1 MTIYR
6 RRLASSFAA
15 LEHTLNQRINTL
27 KTGNISQVE
36 PNDENLS
43 DDENSDETMDA
54 EEANQLEIIALKAEE
69 VSDLDF
75 LLRQIK
81 KLPIDTKA
89 QVLRQKVQQLR
100 Q

>member
-27 KTGNISQVE
+27 ETGNTSLVE
-36 PNDENLS
+36 SNEENLS
-43 DDENSDETMDA
+43 DDDNSDEAMDD

-69 VSDLDF
+69 VHTL
-75 LLRQIK
+75 
-81 KLPIDTKA
+81 
-89 QVLRQKVQQLR
+89 
-100 Q
+100 